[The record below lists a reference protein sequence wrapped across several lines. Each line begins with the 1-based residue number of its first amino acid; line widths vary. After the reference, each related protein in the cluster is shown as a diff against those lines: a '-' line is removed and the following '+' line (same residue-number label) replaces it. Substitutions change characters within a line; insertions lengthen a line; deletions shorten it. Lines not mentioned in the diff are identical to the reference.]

1 MKKSMIKSYI
11 YIVALIIFSSVL
23 YSKKDKNL
31 LKDSIIIKQTPYT
44 IEEINTLKELYD
56 AGNYQALETLVA
68 IYKNKNQLYNIRIK
82 TLNILSTIDNPII
95 QEALEESLTNTMF
108 VESELF
114 YNSLNA
120 LLEYNDINSTE
131 TFIKALSK
139 SEEKIM
145 ELREQIID
153 KIGENGSEDKILTL
167 IDLYEISQSNHSRMN
182 ELLSMT
188 LGNIDDD
195 RGIPI
200 LIKIANDKSINIR
213 IRNKAV
219 EILAR
224 KNAPELV
231 DYFIELLGDPET
243 NEEMTNFI
251 NNAMGDIHN
260 DRMIMVLLESF
271 QTGKNR
277 YFANLHSIMNT
288 LENYNNPKI
297 KPAFIEIALSD
308 NFPRLTRV
316 KAINSLKN
324 FNDVEVLNQIIP
336 ILDNSENYEFYFDI
350 LNLAKDLNANNA
362 YINDIRKAGF
372 NAMNKQND

>member
-1 MKKSMIKSYI
+1 MIKSYL
-11 YIVALIIFSSVL
+11 YIAVLILFTNLLLSE
-23 YSKKDKNL
+23 KNKNL
-31 LKDSIIIKQTPYT
+31 LQDSIIIKQTPYT

-68 IYKNKNQLYNIRIK
+68 IYKDKNQIYNIRIE
-82 TLNILSTIDNPII
+82 TLSLLSDIENPII
-95 QEALEESLTNTMF
+95 QEALEESITNTMF

-114 YNSLNA
+114 YQSLNA
-120 LLEYNDINSTE
+120 LLTYNDINSTQ
-131 TFIKALSK
+131 TFITSLEK
-139 SEEKIM
+139 SENKIM
-145 ELREQIID
+145 ELREKIID

-167 IDLYEISQSNHSRMN
+167 VDLYEVSQSNHSRMN
-182 ELLSMT
+182 ELLAMT
-188 LGNIDDD
+188 LGNMDDD

-231 DYFIELLGDPET
+231 DYFVELLGDPET

-251 NNAMGDIHN
+251 SNAMGDIHN
-260 DRMIMVLLESF
+260 DRMVMVLLESF

-277 YFANLHSIMNT
+277 YFANLHSIMQT

-297 KPAFIEIALSD
+297 KPAFIEIAISD

-324 FNDVEVLNQIIP
+324 FNDPDVLEQIIP
-336 ILDNSENYEFYFDI
+336 ILNNSKNYEFYFDI
-350 LNLAKDLNANNA
+350 LNLAKNLNVDEV
-362 YINDIRKAGF
+362 YMDKIRRAGF
-372 NAMNKQND
+372 NAMNQKND

>member
-1 MKKSMIKSYI
+1 M
-11 YIVALIIFSSVL
+11 L

-56 AGNYQALETLVA
+56 GGNYQALETLVA
-68 IYKNKNQLYNIRIK
+68 IYKDKNQLYNIRIE
-82 TLNILSTIDNPII
+82 TLNILSTIENPII

-145 ELREQIID
+145 ELREQIVD

-195 RGIPI
+195 RGIPV

-219 EILAR
+219 EILSR

-336 ILDNSENYEFYFDI
+336 ILDNPENYEFYFDI
-350 LNLAKDLNANNA
+350 LNLAKDLNANDT

>member
-1 MKKSMIKSYI
+1 MIKSYL
-11 YIVALIIFSSVL
+11 YIAVLILFTNLLLSE
-23 YSKKDKNL
+23 KNKNL
-31 LKDSIIIKQTPYT
+31 LQDSIIIKQTPYT

-68 IYKNKNQLYNIRIK
+68 IYKDKNQIYNIRIE
-82 TLNILSTIDNPII
+82 TLSLLSDIENPII
-95 QEALEESLTNTMF
+95 QEALEESITNTMF

-114 YNSLNA
+114 YQSLNA
-120 LLEYNDINSTE
+120 LLTYNDINSTQ
-131 TFIKALSK
+131 TFITSLEK
-139 SEEKIM
+139 SENKIM
-145 ELREQIID
+145 ELREKIID

-167 IDLYEISQSNHSRMN
+167 VDLYEVSQSNHSRMN
-182 ELLSMT
+182 ELLAMT
-188 LGNIDDD
+188 LGNMDDD
-195 RGIPI
+195 RGIPV

-231 DYFIELLGDPET
+231 DYFVELLGDPET

-251 NNAMGDIHN
+251 SNAMGDIHN
-260 DRMIMVLLESF
+260 DRMVMVLLESF

-277 YFANLHSIMNT
+277 YFANLHSIMQT

-297 KPAFIEIALSD
+297 KPAFIEIAISD

-324 FNDVEVLNQIIP
+324 FNDPDVLEQIIP
-336 ILDNSENYEFYFDI
+336 ILNNSKNYEFYFDI
-350 LNLAKDLNANNA
+350 LNLAKDLNVDEV
-362 YINDIRKAGF
+362 YMDKIRRAGF
-372 NAMNKQND
+372 NAMNQKND